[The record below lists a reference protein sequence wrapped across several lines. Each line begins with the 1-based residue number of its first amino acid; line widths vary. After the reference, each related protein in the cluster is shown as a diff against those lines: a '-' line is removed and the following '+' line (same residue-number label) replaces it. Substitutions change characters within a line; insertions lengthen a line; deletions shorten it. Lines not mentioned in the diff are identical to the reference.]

1 MSYVRSEYG
10 LGDAASDYTACLA
23 AKTSYDAAVKAL
35 QSWIATQSSNQASYA
50 QQIAQLTTK
59 YKLSYPSTA
68 PRCIT
73 KAQKDAAALDCY
85 RSQNVIKGLG
95 LTAAEAAAAA
105 AQAAYQSSPLYMG
118 NYPPCFVA
126 EMPVCYPVAPKP
138 VVPADPGTCTA
149 PKSTS
154 TATSTAPQTATTAQT
169 ATVTTTA
176 AASPAAALFPDTDE
190 AAAPAATQASM
201 TGGSSRGGL
210 LVVAGIIAV
219 GGAWLLW
226 KKKKK
231 PAA

>member
-1 MSYVRSEYG
+1 MSYVRSVYG
-10 LGDAASDYTACLA
+10 LGDATSDYKSCLA
-23 AKTSYDAAVKAL
+23 AKASYDAAVKAL
-35 QSWIATQSSNQASYA
+35 QTWIATQSSNQAYYA
-50 QQIAQLTTK
+50 SEIARLSTK
-59 YKLSYPSTA
+59 YKVSYPSSA

-105 AQAAYQSSPLYMG
+105 AQAAYQSSPTYMG

-138 VVPADPGTCTA
+138 VVPADPGTCVA
-149 PKSTS
+149 P
-154 TATSTAPQTATTAQT
+154 TATPSTTAAPQTATTAP
-169 ATVTTTA
+169 ATVTTTSA
-176 AASPAAALFPDTDE
+176 PSASEALFPDTE
-190 AAAPAATQASM
+190 AAAAPAATQASI

-231 PAA
+231 PAT